1 MALQSEAKTFFF
13 LHWFYLIGLEL
24 SVHNVRIFLSN
35 GYDGVNSV
43 VVYFPL
49 NSALCTCG
57 TVIHVV
63 VERNAGEKK
72 LNVPCTC
79 TRSPARSECK

>member
-72 LNVPCTC
+72 V
-79 TRSPARSECK
+79 ECSMHVHSFTSTI